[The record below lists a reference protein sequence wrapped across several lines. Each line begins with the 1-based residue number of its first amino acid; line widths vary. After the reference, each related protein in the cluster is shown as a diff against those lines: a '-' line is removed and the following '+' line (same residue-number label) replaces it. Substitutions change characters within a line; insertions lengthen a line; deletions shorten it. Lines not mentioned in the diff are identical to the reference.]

1 MRKLSKQIISFSRC
15 TNCDEIF
22 PTKESKTLHTCN
34 SLLEKNGITDEG
46 QERTTRASVDHNN
59 EENEQNVDDIHQLPV
74 NDRKRRSSNGSKMSE
89 EPLIKVSKTNTDPNP
104 NSNPNPIS
112 SPNSNQP
119 ECDTDAETDP
129 GEAEV
134 NNDEME
140 ELVLERDDDDDDGGG
155 DDNDSGPANEED
167 KVWRVF

>member
-34 SLLEKNGITDEG
+34 SLLDKNGISDEG

-104 NSNPNPIS
+104 NSNPIS
-112 SPNSNQP
+112 SPNSNPP